1 MNRKTIFYIII
12 IALIASFIEIEAI
25 TFFNNS
31 QPKPTLSVKEQ
42 KMHCLELG
50 SNLRYQQ
57 CLKLI
62 Q

>member
-1 MNRKTIFYIII
+1 MKYKAVLLICVIII
-12 IALIASFIEIEAI
+12 LILQILIVAQLSTNPTQPTI
-25 TFFNNS
+25 T
-31 QPKPTLSVKEQ
+31 QQ